1 MARVGVPVIDMQ
13 KDEGSSEEI
22 VKAFEEW
29 GCFRMVNHGVP
40 SQLMADMKAVTASLF
55 DLPEEIQ
62 DGTANTKHGMGYV
75 KRGVINPF
83 YEGLSI
89 GNILAVHNLCDNL
102 VFSTHQRYAF
112 FLLARGLEHQE
123 TLLDGF

>member
-13 KDEGSSEEI
+13 KAEALEEEI

-40 SQLMADMKAVTASLF
+40 PQLMAEMKTVVASLF

-62 DGTANTKHGMGYV
+62 SRDTYTKHGMGYT
-75 KRGVINPF
+75 RQGLTNPF
-83 YEGLSI
+83 HESFGIRNISSSDDFC
-89 GNILAVHNLCDNL
+89 GNLDV
-102 VFSTHQRYAF
+102 STHQRYTKKNF
-112 FLLARGLEHQE
+112 Y
-123 TLLDGF
+123 TNNGF